1 MPRGKSLSAYEKG
14 IIDGLSKDN
23 QSARSIAR
31 GIGRSVT
38 VVLNYIK
45 DKNNYNTKKRCGRP
59 RLYSKRDERRLIHEI
74 SVNEVPTSHAKNVPG
89 LPGCRQTAWR
99 TAKRNPNLKFKKKKK
114 KPKLTKLHKELRLS
128 FAKNHMSWTTEWTNI
143 IFSDEKRFNLDGPD
157 GYCYYWHDIRKEEKV
172 FLSRQQGGGGLSV
185 WAAMGYNGTTELVI
199 TNSRMNS
206 YDYVDI
212 LSMQLPVYGN
222 LIGGDNFWFQ
232 QDNCSFHTSKVTR
245 KYFKDNNIRLFQW
258 PSRSPDLS
266 PIENVWGILVRY
278 VYGGGRQ
285 FNTITDLKQILLEE
299 WEKIP
304 IETFQKLIDS
314 MPNRIFEVIQK
325 NGGPTHY

>member
-1 MPRGKSLSAYEKG
+1 
-14 IIDGLSKDN
+14 
-23 QSARSIAR
+23 
-31 GIGRSVT
+31 
-38 VVLNYIK
+38 
-45 DKNNYNTKKRCGRP
+45 
-59 RLYSKRDERRLIHEI
+59 
-74 SVNEVPTSHAKNVPG
+74 
-89 LPGCRQTAWR
+89 
-99 TAKRNPNLKFKKKKK
+99 
-114 KPKLTKLHKELRLS
+114 
-128 FAKNHMSWTTEWTNI
+128 MSWITEWTNI

-199 TNSRMNS
+199 TNPRMNS

-285 FNTITDLKQILLEE
+285 FNTITDLKQTLIEE